1 MVGALLWSALFI
13 YIGITASETEEAA
26 EIDLKVEN
34 SILDGE
40 ISGKRLETLE
50 KSL

>member
-1 MVGALLWSALFI
+1 MVGALLWSAPFI